1 MWGISLF
8 GAIKE
13 TLGMSLFRSG
23 IIRTRKSHYF
33 GIILGSTV
41 LLAFQSHWQ
50 RNEGFKGNLE
60 NLALKLQP
68 YKQHPFVSDKVIVTA
83 SDNTQCVTFGDYI
96 SQSIKSAIIS
106 CK

>member
-1 MWGISLF
+1 M
-8 GAIKE
+8 E
-13 TLGMSLFRSG
+13 QNYNT
-23 IIRTRKSHYF
+23 
-33 GIILGSTV
+33 LGSTV

-50 RNEGFKGNLE
+50 RDEGFEGHLA

-68 YKQHPFVSDKVIVTA
+68 YKQHPFVSDKVTVAA